1 MTRTLAIWTNWVV
14 VTLFFVAM
22 LATSQINTLGAAS
35 VFPLLPY
42 ASALANYHFHPK
54 LPMVW
59 TSLGLNVLFC
69 VISGIA
75 LIAVFLG
82 KTDRPI
88 VAALGILLLVALPC
102 AFNVRN
108 MLRIRLRLKENHG

>member
-1 MTRTLAIWTNWVV
+1 MIRTVAIWTNWVV
-14 VTLFFVAM
+14 VALFFVAM

-35 VFPLLPY
+35 LFPLLPY
-42 ASALANYHFHPK
+42 ASALANYHLQPN

-108 MLRIRLRLKENHG
+108 MLRIRVSLKGNHV